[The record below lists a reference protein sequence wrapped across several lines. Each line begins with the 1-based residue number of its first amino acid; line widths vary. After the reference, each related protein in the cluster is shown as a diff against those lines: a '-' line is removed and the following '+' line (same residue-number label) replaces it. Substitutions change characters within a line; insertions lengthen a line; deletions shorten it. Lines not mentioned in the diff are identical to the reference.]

1 MSTAVETAALT
12 TSAELVGSDGA
23 DMEATAEATVSDV
36 VDVEVVAES
45 ISAVSEEAVL
55 MLLSN
60 VNPGSLLRL
69 VSVST
74 ASSVV
79 ASN

>member
-1 MSTAVETAALT
+1 MSTALETAALT
-12 TSAELVGSDGA
+12 TSVELVGSDGA
-23 DMEATAEATVSDV
+23 DIEATAEATVSDV

-60 VNPGSLLRL
+60 VNPGSLLGL
-69 VSVST
+69 VTVST

-79 ASN
+79 ASD